1 MAKFNIY
8 KLHFTTPVH
17 FGDSRDDYGISLKI
31 TQSDTLYAAV
41 VSCLAKLREKIP
53 DDGDL
58 GCSIS
63 SLFPFYQKDKNSK
76 AVLFLPK
83 PLKQSLPK
91 LEDVGN
97 AKKIKKVTW
106 LDVRYFNK
114 VINGDVLFEQETDIE
129 NTKKEYL
136 TAEPIVEDFIT
147 SQVSPRVTVSRLGD
161 EDAQPFYM
169 DRVFFKD
176 RSGLYFIVIGDTTL
190 FEKGLKLLQYEGIGT
205 DRNVGNGFF
214 EFTEGT
220 MEIELPESAA
230 MSMSLSMFIPES
242 KDQLGGML
250 QGEGVA
256 YDFTRRGGWITT
268 SPHNRLRKKFIHAFM
283 PASVFSLPAKDI
295 CIYGKMV
302 DLRPEITDE
311 ITHTQGLEKFQHPIW
326 RNGKSIFIPIKI

>member
-17 FGDSRDDYGISLKI
+17 LGDSRDDYGISLKTI
-31 TQSDTLYAAV
+31 QSDTLYAAV
-41 VSCLAKLREKIP
+41 ISCLAKLGEKIP

-58 GCSIS
+58 GCTIG
-63 SLFPFYQKDKNSK
+63 SLFPFYQKDRDSK
-76 AVLFLPK
+76 TVLFLPK

-97 AKKIKKVTW
+97 AKKIKKVNW
-106 LDVRYFNK
+106 LDIPYFNE
-114 VINGDVLFEQETDIE
+114 VINGEVLFEQETDIK
-129 NTKKEYL
+129 NIKKEYL
-136 TAEPIVEDFIT
+136 TAESIAEDFIA
-147 SQVSPRVTVSRLGD
+147 SQVSPRVTVSRLGE
-161 EDAQPFYM
+161 EDAKPYYM
-169 DRVFFKD
+169 DRIYFKD
-176 RSGLYFIVIGDTTL
+176 YSGLYFIVIGDTTL

-220 MEIELPESAA
+220 MEIELPESGA

-242 KDQLGGML
+242 KDQLEGML
-250 QGEGVA
+250 QGEEVA

-268 SPHNRLRKKFIHAFM
+268 PPHNRLRKKFIHAFM
-283 PASVFSLPAKDI
+283 PASVFSLPAKDV
-295 CIYGKMV
+295 CIHGKMV
-302 DLRPEITDE
+302 DLRPEITDG
-311 ITHTQGLEKFQHPIW
+311 ITQTQGLERIQHPIW